1 MIETDIDANVNYKA
15 AYEGAMMQIEALHK
29 IIEENKRRWYKYDTI
44 NIFLISIL
52 LIISIIVKCVSPVRT
67 AKANSKLKQ
76 SSEIQGFQSF
86 FFFSL
91 RQKWGPEISG
101 A

>member
-1 MIETDIDANVNYKA
+1 
-15 AYEGAMMQIEALHK
+15 
-29 IIEENKRRWYKYDTI
+29 YDTI

-86 FFFSL
+86 FFFSTSVKNGGL
-91 RQKWGPEISG
+91 SNSCVFPYPSMVCV
-101 A
+101 AVCF

>member
-52 LIISIIVKCVSPVRT
+52 LIISIIAKCVSPVRT
-67 AKANSKLKQ
+67 AKVN
-76 SSEIQGFQSF
+76 
-86 FFFSL
+86 
-91 RQKWGPEISG
+91 
-101 A
+101 